1 MPLVIYKPTSAARRK
16 TSIIRGD
23 VSKRQPEKR
32 LLITK
37 RSTGGRNSQGRIT
50 VRHRG
55 NGVKR
60 RIRIVDEKRLRYGDV
75 AKVVAIEYD
84 PNRNAR
90 LALLEYGD
98 GVRSYIIAPHELPV
112 GAEIVSGNVKVAIR
126 VGNRMPLEHIPTG
139 MLVHDVELQ
148 PGQGGKVARGAGVGV
163 QLMAIEG
170 KHAQLKMPS
179 GEIRMV
185 PRMCAATIG
194 QVGNIDARLVRIGKA
209 GRNRRLGI
217 RPTVRGKVMNPVDH
231 PHGGGEGRNSI
242 GLKYPKTPWGKH
254 ALGVKTRRPKKW
266 SNTLIVR
273 RRKSRKKRK

>member
-16 TSIIRGD
+16 TSIVRGEVD
-23 VSKRQPEKR
+23 TRKPEKR

-37 RSTGGRNSQGRIT
+37 KSTGGRNAQGRIT

-55 NGVKR
+55 GGVKR
-60 RIRIVDEKRLRYGDV
+60 RIRLVDNKRLRFHDPATV
-75 AKVVAIEYD
+75 IAITYD

-90 LALLEYGD
+90 LALVSYKD
-98 GVRSYIIAPHELPV
+98 GTKSYIIAPHTIEV
-112 GAEIVSGNVKVAIR
+112 GMEVLSAAEKIAIR

-148 PGQGGKVARGAGVGV
+148 PMQGAKLARGAGVGV

-170 KHAQLKMPS
+170 KYAQLKLPS
-179 GEIRMV
+179 GEVRLV
-185 PRMCAATIG
+185 PKTCAATIG
-194 QVGNIDARLVRIGKA
+194 QVGNPDARLVRTGKA
-209 GRNRRLGI
+209 GRTRRLGI

-242 GLKYPKTPWGKH
+242 GLTHPKTKWGRH
-254 ALGVKTRRPKKW
+254 ALGVKTRRKKKW
-266 SNTLIVR
+266 SSVLIVK
-273 RRKSRKKRK
+273 RRKPKKRK